1 MADRL
6 NILLLSRYFPPEIG
20 TAANLFFELARG
32 LAMCGHKVT
41 VLTSFPWYNLD
52 TVPEKYRGRF
62 FMRENIEGVEVLRL
76 GLPLPGTRKIKLAAG
91 HLTAPVTT
99 FLSGLLVKK
108 FDVMFIYSPP
118 LFMGVAGWLL
128 RLFKRKPVVLGV
140 QDLHPQCYIDQ
151 GILKNK
157 LAIKLLEGL
166 EKFCYG
172 KASAIT
178 VHSEGNKAHIV
189 DLKGIAAQK
198 VRVIPNWIDTDE
210 MQPLPRDNEFSGKQ
224 NLNGRFVV
232 GYAGTLGMSQGLL
245 SVIEAARFLEDRRGI
260 EFFIVGDGI
269 EKKAM
274 MDKAKEYS
282 LNNVRFLEMQPKNVY
297 PYVVASCDVGLVTL
311 NSKVKTPVVP
321 SKILSMMA
329 AARPVLASMPLD
341 GDAPKL
347 IEEAGCGVCIPPE
360 SPELLAEKIL
370 YLADN
375 PDQCER
381 FSRQGREYVDRELS
395 LKKAVSSLECL
406 FKEVIAMKK

>member
-1 MADRL
+1 
-6 NILLLSRYFPPEIG
+6 
-20 TAANLFFELARG
+20 
-32 LAMCGHKVT
+32 
-41 VLTSFPWYNLD
+41 
-52 TVPEKYRGRF
+52 
-62 FMRENIEGVEVLRL
+62 L

-91 HLTAPVTT
+91 HLTVPVTT
-99 FLSGLLVKK
+99 FLNGLLVKK

-128 RLFKRKPVVLGV
+128 RLFKRKPIVLGV

-157 LAIKLLEGL
+157 LAINLLEGL
-166 EKFCYG
+166 EKFCYE

-178 VHSEGNKAHIV
+178 AHSEGNKRHIV
-189 DLKGIAAQK
+189 DLKGVAAPK

-210 MQPLPRDNEFSGKQ
+210 MQPLPRDNEFAGKH
-224 NLNGRFVV
+224 NLNGKFVV

-245 SVIEAARFLEDRRGI
+245 SVIEAARLLIDRDDV

-274 MDKAKEYS
+274 IDRAKEYS
-282 LNNVRFLEMQPKNVY
+282 LKNVRFLEMQPKNVY

-321 SKILSMMA
+321 SKILSLMA

-347 IEEAGCGVCIPPE
+347 IEEAGCGMCIPPE

-370 YLADN
+370 YLAGN
-375 PDQCER
+375 PEQCEKL
-381 FSRQGREYVDRELS
+381 SRQGRDYVVREMS
-395 LKKAVSSLECL
+395 LKKAVSMLECL
-406 FKEVIAMKK
+406 FKEIVAGKQ